1 MSRSLTPLDPLL
13 ARTLCCAIAVASTSL
28 ALGADTE
35 RRSYNLPAGDAART
49 LTLFAEASGKQILF
63 IVGKVRGERTN
74 AVAGEMPPA
83 EALARMLAGTALV
96 AAQDPGTG
104 GFVVSRKERSAETE
118 TAEEAERS
126 RQPKPNRTTMKASPL
141 KRHMLAFLSVL
152 AAPASD
158 AQSAADPVVQL
169 NPFEV
174 KAATEGTYA
183 VEEAHTGT
191 IIAVPRDQIPFMTSV
206 VTGDMIRDAG
216 INNAAD
222 ISELIAGVS
231 RSTNPIIADEG
242 GQSSLRYRVRGFLSD
257 PLYDGFQ
264 TGGRV
269 LSPDNVGRV
278 EASKG
283 PNAVLYG
290 QAPAGGVVNFIPQ
303 APKFTDHASIGLGVG
318 TNGFAKVRVDAGGPL
333 NLTNLGGKAAFRI
346 GGSLQTMEREQ
357 IFFESETATLFGG
370 LTWRPLDRVTFEVRS
385 EFVSLDVVPSR
396 TPAFVSTGAGPAR
409 VVDPYNRDRKDR
421 NFSYNGPH
429 SLNKMDNHLT
439 TVYGTVRL
447 SDAFTARVGAFV
459 SGRDEDSL
467 TLGGTFG
474 LAGAATATGYYQ
486 RQLADHRTTA
496 IKADVLHQARFR
508 GLSVDTLL
516 GFESHWERSSGMTVR
531 TPTNVV
537 VTIPFSRKPQAGDF
551 PPPPAASAF
560 TVQNSD
566 TRGRLEW
573 TNARLTQFIKTRN
586 ERGTLMWGVARGDGD
601 TSVNDIMRNGRSYSA
616 GEKTTYTAGGTLAVF
631 DARNRGP
638 LEKVVLFG
646 NRSTSFNIQG
656 GNAQNPSQFE
666 GFRTVAEL
674 RAFVQTVQP
683 RAIAP
688 QEGEGHEVGVRLRGF
703 EDRVGFSALY
713 FDQTNKN
720 ISRSFFVRESNV
732 AGVFSETVIAT
743 FQLAGGRERAKG
755 TELSFDWRPV
765 PAFTLTGSA
774 QFTQGKVEQN
784 PEAPEEVGF
793 GLVQSP
799 EKMFS
804 FWSRY
809 DFAANSRLKGLSL
822 GFGISHNS
830 PTRIRP
836 EVGDRYRLSD
846 EYTAARGLARYTF
859 KVGRVTHS
867 IALNVENLFDRE
879 YTQEENFLSEPR
891 LYRLNY
897 RLDF

>member
-1 MSRSLTPLDPLL
+1 MSRSLIPPEPLL
-13 ARTLCCAIAVASTSL
+13 ARTLCCAVAVASTSL

-49 LTLFAEASGKQILF
+49 LILFAEASGRPILF
-63 IVGKVRGERTN
+63 VASEVRGERTN
-74 AVAGEMPPA
+74 AVAGELPPA
-83 EALARMLAGTALV
+83 EALAKMLAGTALE
-96 AAQDPGTG
+96 AALDPATG
-104 GFVVSRKERSAETE
+104 GFVVSRRKRSAESD
-118 TAEEAERS
+118 TAAEAERS
-126 RQPKPNRTTMKASPL
+126 PPPNPHRTPMKASPL
-141 KRHMLAFLSVL
+141 MRPLLAFLAALV
-152 AAPASD
+152 APASD
-158 AQSAADPVVQL
+158 AQSPTDPVVQL

-174 KAATEGTYA
+174 KAAPEGTYT
-183 VEEAHTGT
+183 VDEAHTGT

-206 VTGDMIRDAG
+206 VTADMIRDAG

-269 LSPDNVGRV
+269 LSADNVGRV

-303 APKFTDHASIGLGVG
+303 APKFTDHASVGLGVG
-318 TNGFAKVRVDAGGPL
+318 TNGFAKVRFDAGGPL
-333 NLTNLGGKAAFRI
+333 QLANLGGKAAFRL
-346 GGSLQTMEREQ
+346 GGSLQKMEREQ

-370 LTWRPLDRVTFEVRS
+370 LTWRPVDRMTFELRS

-396 TPAFVSTGAGPAR
+396 TPAFVSTGTGPAR
-409 VVDPYNRDRKDR
+409 VVDPYNRARQDR

-429 SLNKMDNHLT
+429 SLNKLDNHLT

-447 SDAFTARVGAFV
+447 SDAVTVRVGAFV

-474 LAGAATATGYYQ
+474 LSGSATATGYYQ
-486 RQLADHRTTA
+486 RSLADHRTTA
-496 IKADVLHQARFR
+496 LKADVLHQARFR
-508 GLSVDTLL
+508 AWSVDTLL
-516 GFESHWERSSGMTVR
+516 GFESHWERSSGLTVR
-531 TPTNVV
+531 TPSNVV
-537 VTIPFSRKPQAGDF
+537 VAIPFSRRPQAGDY

-560 TVQNSD
+560 TVLNSD

-601 TSVNDIMRNGRSYSA
+601 TSVNDIMRNARSQSA
-616 GEKTTYTAGGTLAVF
+616 GEKTTYTVGGTWAAF
-631 DARNRGP
+631 ESRDHGP

-666 GFRTVAEL
+666 GFATVAAL
-674 RAFVQTVQP
+674 RAYVQTVQP

-688 QEGEGHEVGVRLRGF
+688 QEGEGHELGVRLRGF

-713 FDQTNKN
+713 FDQTNRN
-720 ISRSFFVRESNV
+720 ISRNFFVRESNV

-755 TELSFDWRPV
+755 TELSFDWRPS
-765 PAFTLTGSA
+765 PAFTLSASA
-774 QFTQGKVEQN
+774 QFTQGRVEQN

-809 DFAANSRLKGLSL
+809 DFASTSRLKGLSL
-822 GFGISHNS
+822 GFGLSYNS

-846 EYTAARGLARYTF
+846 AYTAARGLARYTF
-859 KVGRVTHS
+859 KTGRATHS
-867 IALNVENLFDRE
+867 VALNVENVFDRE